1 MKEFIKKLL
10 TNFGMVLIMA
20 FLVPAWVN
28 HNWQPFIAVMQIFLV
43 VLVIHLGQLLTN
55 RFSSQYRFLELG
67 LEFIM
72 VLTVVLVFGWL
83 FNWYTLEVI
92 WIMPAMVV
100 PVYIG
105 AYILDITRTR
115 REVEAINVQIQRRKE
130 RLMNASTR
138 EKDQ

>member
-1 MKEFIKKLL
+1 MKEFFKKLL

-67 LEFIM
+67 LEFLM
-72 VLTVVLVFGWL
+72 VLTVVLVFGGL
-83 FNWYTLEVI
+83 FNWYTLELI

-115 REVEAINVQIQRRKE
+115 REVEAINIQIQRRKE